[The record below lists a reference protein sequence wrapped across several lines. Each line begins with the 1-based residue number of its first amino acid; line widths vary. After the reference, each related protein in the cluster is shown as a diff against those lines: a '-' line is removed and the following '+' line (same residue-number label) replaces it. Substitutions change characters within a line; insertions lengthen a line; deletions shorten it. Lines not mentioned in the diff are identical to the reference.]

1 MMQSWLDA
9 AEGTRLVQPQP
20 FIQQNDSCAHAD
32 HVSCQQRP
40 VNDSSLVP
48 QNLLQDNERFIGEPL
63 IEICVKID
71 LLSRQL
77 IWKGPNLN

>member
-1 MMQSWLDA
+1 
-9 AEGTRLVQPQP
+9 
-20 FIQQNDSCAHAD
+20 
-32 HVSCQQRP
+32 VSCQQRF
-40 VNDSSLVP
+40 VNDSSLVL
-48 QNLLQDNERFIGEPL
+48 QELLQDNQRFIGEPR